1 MLRKNLMY
9 SSAWYFVISSIDAL
23 WGLWNVLIIQWYA
36 AHEEPLQLAM
46 QHCVIAVSNQY
57 TVEYRWD
64 ANNPTTTHLARQV
77 NYAAAAQKQQDID
90 RINYSPYHLL
100 L

>member
-36 AHEEPLQLAM
+36 AHYEPLQ
-46 QHCVIAVSNQY
+46 QCDIAVSNQY
-57 TVEYRWD
+57 TIDYQENT
-64 ANNPTTTHLARQV
+64 NNPTTAHLARYIIL
-77 NYAAAAQKQQDID
+77 YAAA
-90 RINYSPYHLL
+90 
-100 L
+100 